1 MLVNNAKGAFL
12 HIHPNML
19 GHAARLHRQQQQATA
34 QPHRHKAEKDMY
46 RAGGKSNITMYV
58 PRLDVLA
65 YLASELC
72 SWKPQLRYSLL
83 ATCGK
88 ETQQ

>member
-1 MLVNNAKGAFL
+1 MLQGCTENSN
-12 HIHPNML
+12 
-19 GHAARLHRQQQQATA
+19 RQLRNHTGTRQ
-34 QPHRHKAEKDMY
+34 RRDMY

-83 ATCGK
+83 ATCGT